1 MRVLLNA
8 EQVQLGLAQIASQI
22 CQRHPDPVGL
32 LLVGIRR
39 GGTPIAA
46 ALADLMRTNHGRE
59 VAVGAVDI
67 TLYRDDAA
75 SALPNP
81 RIGPSQLPMD
91 IGGLRIILVDDVLHT
106 RRTIRAALDA
116 VLDYG
121 RPARIELAV
130 LVDRPGGELP
140 IQADYWVTRTEDV
153 AADERIDVGLEAGR
167 LVALVQS
174 KSAPSLPPPPTR

>member
-1 MRVLLNA
+1 MRVLLDA
-8 EQVQLGLAQIASQI
+8 DEVRRGLHRIAIEISE
-22 CQRHPDPVGL
+22 RHPEPKPL
-32 LLVGIRR
+32 LLIGIRR
-39 GGTPIAA
+39 GGTPIAEA
-46 ALADLMRTNHGRE
+46 IAESLEQLNGRQ
-59 VAVGAVDI
+59 VPVGSVDI

-81 RIGPSQLPMD
+81 RIGVSHIPVD
-91 IGGLRIILVDDVLHT
+91 INGRCVILVDDVLHT

-140 IQADYWVTRTEDV
+140 IQADYCVQHVDSVLDT
-153 AADERIDVGLEAGR
+153 ERIDVTLENGR
-167 LVALVQS
+167 LLAIVQP
-174 KSAPSLPPPPTR
+174 KNAPSLPPTWR